1 MITFVFLV
9 VYALFIYLLM
19 SDINYQG
26 PPTIV
31 PLGCKWVYSVK
42 VRSDG
47 SLDRYKARLVALG
60 NNQEY
65 GVNYEETFAPVAKM
79 TTVRT
84 ILALA
89 ASSDWPLHQ
98 MDVKNAFLHGDLKE
112 CIYMKP
118 PPGLFPS
125 PTSHVCKLRR
135 SLYGLKQ
142 APRAWFEKF
151 RTTLL
156 QFSFRQSKYDTS
168 LFLRKSDMG
177 IVVLLVYVDDIV
189 ITGSDSALLGQLKTH
204 LSESFHM
211 KDLGPL
217 TYFLGLEV
225 HHSPSGISLNQHK
238 YASDLV
244 ATAGLQGATSV
255 DTPMELNVKLRKE
268 EGDLLADPSLY
279 RKLVGSLVYLTI
291 TRPDISFAVQQVS
304 QFLQTPRHLHLAAVR
319 RIIRYVQGTSTRGLF
334 FLAGNSTRLAAYSDA
349 DWAGCADTRRSITG
363 WCVFLGD
370 ALISWKS
377 KKQDRV
383 SKSSTILSTGRCLLL
398 VLKSFGFEVCLR
410 S

>member
-1 MITFVFLV
+1 MCVSFV
-9 VYALFIYLLM
+9 ALFM
-19 SDINYQG
+19 VSN
-26 PPTIV
+26 
-31 PLGCKWVYSVK
+31 
-42 VRSDG
+42 
-47 SLDRYKARLVALG
+47 RLRG
-60 NNQEY
+60 
-65 GVNYEETFAPVAKM
+65 
-79 TTVRT
+79 
-84 ILALA
+84 
-89 ASSDWPLHQ
+89 
-98 MDVKNAFLHGDLKE
+98 
-112 CIYMKP
+112 
-118 PPGLFPS
+118 PGLRNSAP
-125 PTSHVCKLRR
+125 
-135 SLYGLKQ
+135 LYYNFHSG
-142 APRAWFEKF
+142 RA
-151 RTTLL
+151 
-156 QFSFRQSKYDTS
+156 KYDTS

-217 TYFLGLEV
+217 TYFLGLE
-225 HHSPSGISLNQHK
+225 
-238 YASDLV
+238 
-244 ATAGLQGATSV
+244 
-255 DTPMELNVKLRKE
+255 LRKE

-291 TRPDISFAVQQVS
+291 TRPDISFVVQQVS
-304 QFLQTPRHLHLAAVR
+304 QFLQTPRHLHLAVVR

-383 SKSSTILSTGRCLLL
+383 SKSSTESEYRAMSLACSEIIWLRGMLAELDFSETDPTPLHADNTSAIQITANPVYHERTKHIEVDCHSIREAFEARVITLPHISTDLQIADIFTKALPRHRHCLLSSKLML
-398 VLKSFGFEVCLR
+398 VDQPASILRGAVKGQLLLKDSFAVHTRTALLVKGQLSKDSFAVTLP
-410 S
+410 SLF